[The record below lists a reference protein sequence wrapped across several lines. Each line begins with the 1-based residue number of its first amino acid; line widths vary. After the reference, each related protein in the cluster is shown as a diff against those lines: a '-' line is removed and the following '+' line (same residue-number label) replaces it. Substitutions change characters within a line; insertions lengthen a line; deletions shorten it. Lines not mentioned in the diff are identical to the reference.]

1 MKAPVVIL
9 CGGKGERMR
18 EETEIRPKPMVE
30 IGGKPILW
38 HIMKNYANHGC
49 TEFVLALGY
58 KGDYIADYFKKSP
71 EPGWTVHCV
80 DTGANTLKGGRIKRL
95 AAYLTGPRF
104 HVTYGDGIG
113 DVDVTA
119 LTAFHQAHGVMGS
132 VTAVH
137 PPSRFGEMILEGD
150 TVKAFMEKPQLVNS
164 YINGGFFVFNRPF
177 LECLT
182 EDETCDLEFGALQE
196 LAHNNELRVF
206 RHEGFWQCMDNV
218 RERDYLNELYREGKA
233 PWMKDRDGMP
243 A

>member
-1 MKAPVVIL
+1 
-9 CGGKGERMR
+9 
-18 EETEIRPKPMVE
+18 
-30 IGGKPILW
+30 
-38 HIMKNYANHGC
+38 
-49 TEFVLALGY
+49 
-58 KGDYIADYFKKSP
+58 
-71 EPGWTVHCV
+71 
-80 DTGANTLKGGRIKRL
+80 
-95 AAYLTGPRF
+95 
-104 HVTYGDGIG
+104 
-113 DVDVTA
+113 
-119 LTAFHQAHGVMGS
+119 
-132 VTAVH
+132 
-137 PPSRFGEMILEGD
+137 
-150 TVKAFMEKPQLVNS
+150 MEKPQLVNS